1 MSVHAGRAPGL
12 SVWNV
17 PCTGLCPGLCRPARA
32 GRGVCLPLGAA
43 GSFLMSLMAAEPC
56 PGSSPCPSSLP
67 CSHHP
72 ANPEVSLSPPPLL
85 DSLLPPAV
93 SSLWVVPAVSCTS
106 GKCFSWFSQGAEIPS
121 AAFLRS
127 WVFSPGIYRCLTPS
141 FPPFSPCF
149 LGNPSEHRVG

>member
-1 MSVHAGRAPGL
+1 M
-12 SVWNV
+12 
-17 PCTGLCPGLCRPARA
+17 
-32 GRGVCLPLGAA
+32 GAA

-93 SSLWVVPAVSCTS
+93 SSLWVVPAASCTS

-149 LGNPSEHRVG
+149 LGNPSEHPPNADCRTRLLGALPQALQLEQTRIAIPRRHFECSALLYPT